1 MIRATFIVAFL
12 LAGAQ
17 TATKAGPAT
26 AGSAKTAA
34 SNRPA
39 LRITLEKKTKDGKV
53 EAVASDHVFEQG
65 DTVHFK
71 LQSDFDGYLY
81 VMDQGTSGRF
91 ASVFP
96 SAEAGSNNRVS
107 QGQMFSIPS
116 IDESWFEINGP
127 AGFDVLYFLLSPE
140 SIATPPA
147 SAFVA
152 PGPISSMR
160 PRCNDAVFKARGE
173 CTDINAGPAP
183 LPKDAPLPA
192 PLEPIASMAS
202 RDITVV
208 KKQGGVQVGSSA
220 NKTAP
225 VIYTF
230 RMAHN

>member
-1 MIRATFIVAFL
+1 MMFLL
-12 LAGAQ
+12 LAGGQ
-17 TATKAGPAT
+17 AGTRPA
-26 AGSAKTAA
+26 AAPAAKTAA
-34 SNRPA
+34 TRPA
-39 LRITLEKKTKDGKV
+39 LRITLEKKAKDGTIQ
-53 EAVASDHVFEQG
+53 AVASDHVFEVG

-71 LQSDFDGYLY
+71 LQSDYDGYLY
-81 VMDQGTSGRF
+81 VMNQGTSGKF
-91 ASVFP
+91 ATVFP
-96 SAEAGSNNRVS
+96 SADAGSDNRVH

-140 SIATPPA
+140 AIATPPL

-152 PGPISSMR
+152 PGPVSSLR

-173 CTDINAGPAP
+173 CTDISAGPAP
-183 LPKDAPLPA
+183 VPRDAVLPA
-192 PLEPIASMAS
+192 PLVPIAGMAS

-208 KKQGGVQVGSSA
+208 KKQGTVTVGSNGSR
-220 NKTAP
+220 TAP